1 MPIVFPIA
9 IPLVAAFVEDPAN
22 SHLVIATIAAVLSGS
37 TFGDQTS
44 PISDSS
50 ILSSATSGCDV
61 ISHVKTQI
69 PYALVPASIA
79 FIGYLLIGFMD
90 IGALLPLIGGAAVVL
105 LIVRFVGKS
114 TDPKDLLES
123 EQR

>member
-1 MPIVFPIA
+1 M
-9 IPLVAAFVEDPAN
+9 
-22 SHLVIATIAAVLSGS
+22 
-37 TFGDQTS
+37 
-44 PISDSS
+44 
-50 ILSSATSGCDV
+50 